1 MDTIIIGQ
9 GYNLKENTSVG
20 KELIGLFKS
29 HRYNSFT
36 CLVAFA
42 SQGGVSALSKEIQEA
57 KGRGCQLKII
67 LGVDQKGTS
76 KEALEEVLSWG
87 VDAKIYHT
95 NEFNIFHPKVY
106 LFENEDIF
114 SLIVGSNNLT
124 VPGLVQ
130 NVECSLM
137 IKDIKSN
144 PVLANFYE
152 YWKGILE
159 GTEVN
164 LYPLTQELIEKL
176 YEDRIVTLES
186 QRSERYDKGTDDEPS
201 ASKPRSIEFGKA
213 GIQKLPEGFT
223 PKSKQRLVK
232 VKTVKAKQ
240 KGKKQT
246 EELRPIGEQ
255 VLIAEIGGGPR
266 WKQVNF
272 PIEIFRY
279 FFGAQRNDNT
289 YTIDLMNISK
299 DGALGAIE
307 TRQAVTVKSN
317 NFRFEIKCAE
327 TMGEYPGNDKR
338 PIGLFVKLDS
348 SEFLYQVLM
357 PDYPVYEAIKKY
369 LYMEAKPR
377 RAGELKRVIRNVEAV
392 HALYP
397 ELIV

>member
-20 KELIGLFKS
+20 KELIDLFRS
-29 HRYNSFT
+29 QRYNSFT

-42 SQGGVSALSKEIQEA
+42 SLGGVSALSKEIQES
-57 KGRGCQLKII
+57 KKRGCQFKVI

-95 NEFNIFHPKVY
+95 KEFNIFHPKVY

-130 NVECSLM
+130 NVECSLLV
-137 IKDIKSN
+137 KDIKSN
-144 PVLANFYE
+144 PVLAKFYN
-152 YWKGILE
+152 YWKGILD

-164 LYPLTQELIEKL
+164 LYPITQELIDKL
-176 YEDRIVTLES
+176 YEDKVITLES

-201 ASKPRSIEFGKA
+201 TSKSKSIEFGKA
-213 GIQKLPEGFT
+213 GIQKLPDGFT
-223 PKSKQRLVK
+223 PKRKQRQVK
-232 VKTVKAKQ
+232 IKTTKT
-240 KGKKQT
+240 KKNSKRRA
-246 EELRPIGEQ
+246 EELRSIEEQ

-272 PIEIFRY
+272 PIEIFQD
-279 FFGAQRNDNT
+279 FFGAQRNDNS
-289 YTIDLMNISK
+289 YKIDLMNISK
-299 DGALGAIE
+299 DGVLGEVE

-317 NFRFEIKCAE
+317 NFRFEIKCSE
-327 TMGEYPGNDKR
+327 TMGVYPGNDKR

-357 PDYPVYEAIKKY
+357 PDYPAYETIKKY
-369 LYMEAKPR
+369 LYMEAKTK
-377 RAGELKRVIRNVEAV
+377 RAGELKRVIRNVEAI